1 MRLSND
7 VTMYVVRWNHSGNP
21 ATDPEQ
27 HNPVIDGVNYGAPLE
42 NLLKAM
48 AAAQLDSVD
57 LWIGTGGTAV
67 AQLVV
72 PVLKPRACIPNHWDG
87 LYAPFFNG
95 LPLSYRDPNLTA
107 YLAAQGIPIL
117 PQTQYFDK
125 YVLDRKGVAK
135 VPNTAQKTKLGFP
148 DVQPFPA
155 AASRAAAA
163 QETTSSECE

>member
-1 MRLSND
+1 M
-7 VTMYVVRWNHSGNP
+7 
-21 ATDPEQ
+21 Q
-27 HNPVIDGVNYGAPLE
+27 
-42 NLLKAM
+42 
-48 AAAQLDSVD
+48 AAHLDSVD
-57 LWIGTGGTAV
+57 LWIRTGGTAV

-72 PVLKPRACIPNHWDG
+72 PVLKPRAYIPNHWDG

-95 LPLSYRDPNLTA
+95 LPLPYRDPNLTA
-107 YLAAQGIPIL
+107 YLAAQGIL

-135 VPNTAQKTKLGFP
+135 VPNTAQKAKLGFP

-163 QETTSSECE
+163 QETTSTECE

>member
-1 MRLSND
+1 
-7 VTMYVVRWNHSGNP
+7 VVPDSPGDLRHKDNG
-21 ATDPEQ
+21 DII
-27 HNPVIDGVNYGAPLE
+27 VDGVNYGAPLE
-42 NLLKAM
+42 NLKKAM
-48 AAAQLDSVD
+48 DAARLDSVD

-72 PVLKPRACIPNHWDG
+72 PVLKPRAYIPNHWDG

-95 LPLSYRDPNLTA
+95 LPLPYWDATLTA

-125 YVLDRKGVAK
+125 YVLDRKGVAR
-135 VPNTAQKTKLGFP
+135 VPNTAQKAKLGFP

-155 AASRAAAA
+155 AASRAAAV
-163 QETTSSECE
+163 QETISNDCE